1 MVNKHNP
8 AGRLYNIIE
17 SASKKSDG
25 QKIRQVWS
33 EVLNCEVKDDAE
45 ITKRVVEVYNL
56 SQDVQRLIKLIPDIN
71 YDLFLTAFPKIERAI
86 FPLNLNANWKSQ
98 KMNLDSGVITTLR
111 FCSEELNK
119 HYTEEEVSEEDLV
132 DVKKQIDEL
141 FEIVNSS
148 KIDPLL
154 RLTLLEE
161 LERIRS
167 AIAMYQIKGAK
178 GLNEALQSTIGAII
192 SNPNEMEKLQK
203 SKPEVIDKL
212 FMILGMIDRI
222 TSSALKVK
230 KLVFDPII
238 AMLGNGNAV

>member
-1 MVNKHNP
+1 T
-8 AGRLYNIIE
+8 IIE

-33 EVLNCEVKDDAE
+33 EVLDCEEKDDAE

-56 SQDVQRLIKLIPDIN
+56 TQDVQRLIKLIPDIN

-86 FPLNLNANWKSQ
+86 FPLNLNANWKNQ
-98 KMNLDSGVITTLR
+98 KMKLDPGVITTLR

-119 HYTEEEVSEEDLV
+119 HYSEEGVSEEDLV

-178 GLNEALQSTIGAII
+178 GLSEALQSTIGAIV
-192 SNPNEMEKLQK
+192 SKPNEIKELKKQK
-203 SKPEVIDKL
+203 PKIMDKL
-212 FMILGMIDRI
+212 FKILGKIDTI
-222 TSSALKVK
+222 TSRALKVK
-230 KLVFDPII
+230 KLIFDPIM
-238 AMLGNGNAV
+238 AMIGNGNAG